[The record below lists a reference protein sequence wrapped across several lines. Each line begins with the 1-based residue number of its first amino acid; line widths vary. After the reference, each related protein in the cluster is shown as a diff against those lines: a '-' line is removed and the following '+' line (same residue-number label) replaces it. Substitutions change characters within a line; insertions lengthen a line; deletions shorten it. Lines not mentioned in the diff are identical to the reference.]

1 MALFHKS
8 LITASVVLW
17 SMAASAGMT
26 SQQCDVDLKELLSE
40 IENNR
45 VITIADIEKQ
55 LADDVSPVDPQ
66 GLEALREQTWDQE
79 EQQRGQANYIWRD
92 CMLAVKNSNKKQGGS
107 PAFLR

>member
-17 SMAASAGMT
+17 SMTASAGMT
-26 SQQCDVDLKELLSE
+26 SQQCDADLKELLSE

-45 VITIADIEKQ
+45 ATTIADIEKQ
-55 LADDVSPVDPQ
+55 LVDNINQVDPK
-66 GLEALREQTWDQE
+66 GLRALREQTWDQE

-92 CMLAVKNSNKKQGGS
+92 CMSAVKKVQ
-107 PAFLR
+107 

>member
-17 SMAASAGMT
+17 SMSASAGMT
-26 SQQCDVDLKELLSE
+26 SQQCDADLKELLSE

-45 VITIADIEKQ
+45 VTTIADIEKQ
-55 LADDVSPVDPQ
+55 LVDNINQVDPK
-66 GLEALREQTWDQE
+66 GLRALREQTWDQE

-92 CMLAVKNSNKKQGGS
+92 CMLAVKKV
-107 PAFLR
+107 L

>member
-17 SMAASAGMT
+17 SMTASAGMT
-26 SQQCDVDLKELLSE
+26 SQQCDADLKELLSE

-45 VITIADIEKQ
+45 VTTIVDIEKQ
-55 LADDVSPVDPQ
+55 LADNINQVDPK
-66 GLEALREQTWDQE
+66 GLRALREQTWDQE

-92 CMLAVKNSNKKQGGS
+92 CMLAVKKV
-107 PAFLR
+107 L

>member
-26 SQQCDVDLKELLSE
+26 SQQCDADLKELLSE

-55 LADDVSPVDPQ
+55 LTDEFSQVDPQ
-66 GLEALREQTWDQE
+66 GLEALREQAWDQE

-92 CMLAVKNSNKKQGGS
+92 CMLAVKKRNKKKGKS
-107 PAFLR
+107 PAFY

>member
-8 LITASVVLW
+8 LITASAVLW

-26 SQQCDVDLKELLSE
+26 SQQCDFDLKELLSE

-55 LADDVSPVDPQ
+55 LADEFSQVDPQ

-92 CMLAVKNSNKKQGGS
+92 CMLAVKNAIKNRAET
-107 PAFLR
+107 PLF

>member
-17 SMAASAGMT
+17 SMSASAGMT
-26 SQQCDVDLKELLSE
+26 SQQCDSDLKELLSE

-45 VITIADIEKQ
+45 VTTIVDIEKQ
-55 LADDVSPVDPQ
+55 LADNINQVDPK
-66 GLEALREQTWDQE
+66 GLRALREQTWDQE

-92 CMLAVKNSNKKQGGS
+92 CMLAVKKVQ
-107 PAFLR
+107 

>member
-17 SMAASAGMT
+17 SMTASAGMT
-26 SQQCDVDLKELLSE
+26 SQQCDADLKELLSE

-45 VITIADIEKQ
+45 ATTIADIEKQ
-55 LADDVSPVDPQ
+55 LVDNINQVDPK
-66 GLEALREQTWDQE
+66 GLRALREQTWDQE

-92 CMLAVKNSNKKQGGS
+92 CMLAVKKV
-107 PAFLR
+107 L

>member
-17 SMAASAGMT
+17 SMTASAGMT
-26 SQQCDVDLKELLSE
+26 SQQCDADLKELLSE

-45 VITIADIEKQ
+45 VTTIADIEKQ
-55 LADDVSPVDPQ
+55 LVDDINQVDPK
-66 GLEALREQTWDQE
+66 GLRALREQTWDQE

-92 CMLAVKNSNKKQGGS
+92 CMLAVKKV
-107 PAFLR
+107 L

>member
-55 LADDVSPVDPQ
+55 LADDVSQVDPQ

-92 CMLAVKNSNKKQGGS
+92 CMLAVKNAIKNRAET
-107 PAFLR
+107 PLF

>member
-8 LITASVVLW
+8 LITASAVLW
-17 SMAASAGMT
+17 SMAASADMT
-26 SQQCDVDLKELLSE
+26 SQQCDFDLKELLSE

-55 LADDVSPVDPQ
+55 LADEFSQVDPQ

-92 CMLAVKNSNKKQGGS
+92 CMLAVKKRNKKKGKS
-107 PAFLR
+107 PAFY

>member
-17 SMAASAGMT
+17 SMSASAGMT
-26 SQQCDVDLKELLSE
+26 SQQCDADLKELLSE

-45 VITIADIEKQ
+45 ATTIADIEKQ
-55 LADDVSPVDPQ
+55 LVDNINQVDPK
-66 GLEALREQTWDQE
+66 GLRALREQTWDQE

-92 CMLAVKNSNKKQGGS
+92 CMSAVKKVQ
-107 PAFLR
+107 